1 MTMHGLARSL
11 TVGGVMLGALALG
24 GCAVTPPPGPSIAA
38 MPGRDKPPDVF
49 QQDDANCRQYAA
61 GQTGIDPQ
69 TAATQSQFNSAALGT
84 VLGAGLGAAIGAAAG
99 NPAMGAAIGAG
110 SGALLGTAQ
119 GAGAGAYAGAT
130 VQQHYDISYAQCM
143 AARGNAVPAVASGG
157 YPPQSA
163 EAGYAY
169 PPYGYPYP
177 YPYPYPY
184 YGPAYWGPG
193 GVFIGVGGGHFHHW

>member
-1 MTMHGLARSL
+1 MQ
-11 TVGGVMLGALALG
+11 
-24 GCAVTPPPGPSIAA
+24 AVL
-38 MPGRDKPPDVF
+38 DF
-49 QQDDANCRQYAA
+49 
-61 GQTGIDPQ
+61 
-69 TAATQSQFNSAALGT
+69 L
-84 VLGAGLGAAIGAAAG
+84 
-99 NPAMGAAIGAG
+99 AAIGAG